1 MGEARELEDAR
12 RCLER
17 NIWRVSTSAPGQKA
31 TSVCP
36 TQCPHCRQK
45 LPLDANKDAD
55 VLSSNVDT
63 ADSDAWKRHRR
74 LSFDKMALPS
84 KP

>member
-1 MGEARELEDAR
+1 MTLAQF
-12 RCLER
+12 R
-17 NIWRVSTSAPGQKA
+17 NMVIAGRKPAMGQKA